1 MRSKWPQFHIVINLT
16 TQNLQL
22 FYSDKES
29 WIYGDERWSQMN
41 IIKDLFFETKIS
53 SAEKGFGQVTD
64 SLRTPLGRHYIRAK
78 IGEGYKENSVFVAR
92 RFTGEFF
99 EPSLLS
105 EYPNRDWILS
115 RIIWLDGVE
124 EFNKNTKNRL
134 IYIHGSPDEIPM
146 GVPGS
151 KGCIRMRNV
160 DVIELFE
167 QIMIFEKIH
176 IIES

>member
-1 MRSKWPQFHIVINLT
+1 MG
-16 TQNLQL
+16 
-22 FYSDKES
+22 E
-29 WIYGDERWSQMN
+29 IYGSNCTPRGN
-41 IIKDLFFETKIS
+41 FIISE
-53 SAEKGFGQVTD
+53 
-64 SLRTPLGRHYIRAK
+64 K
-78 IGEGYKENSVFVAR
+78 IGANLELGSVLVGR
-92 RFTGEFF
+92 KYTGEIY
-99 EPSLLS
+99 STDLS
-105 EYPNRDWILS
+105 KIYPNRDWILS

>member
-1 MRSKWPQFHIVINLT
+1 MEESILVKYTVLIFPRVILI
-16 TQNLQL
+16 
-22 FYSDKES
+22 E
-29 WIYGDERWSQMN
+29 I
-41 IIKDLFFETKIS
+41 
-53 SAEKGFGQVTD
+53 GFQ
-64 SLRTPLGRHYIRAK
+64 
-78 IGEGYKENSVFVAR
+78 
-92 RFTGEFF
+92 
-99 EPSLLS
+99 
-105 EYPNRDWILS
+105 S

-167 QIMIFEKIH
+167 QIKIFEKIH

>member
-1 MRSKWPQFHIVINLT
+1 MG
-16 TQNLQL
+16 
-22 FYSDKES
+22 E
-29 WIYGDERWSQMN
+29 IYGSNCTPRGKF
-41 IIKDLFFETKIS
+41 IISE
-53 SAEKGFGQVTD
+53 
-64 SLRTPLGRHYIRAK
+64 K
-78 IGEGYKENSVFVAR
+78 IGANLELGSVLVGR
-92 RFTGEFF
+92 KYTGEIY
-99 EPSLLS
+99 STGLS
-105 EYPNRDWILS
+105 KIYPNRDWILS

>member
-1 MRSKWPQFHIVINLT
+1 MITINIDKQILIHSKKI
-16 TQNLQL
+16 
-22 FYSDKES
+22 YSISTAKKGVGE
-29 WIYGDERWSQMN
+29 IYGSNCTPRGKF
-41 IIKDLFFETKIS
+41 IISE
-53 SAEKGFGQVTD
+53 
-64 SLRTPLGRHYIRAK
+64 K
-78 IGEGYKENSVFVAR
+78 IGANLELGSVLVGR
-92 RFTGEFF
+92 KYTGEIYNTG
-99 EPSLLS
+99 LS
-105 EYPNRDWILS
+105 KIYPNRDWILS

-146 GVPGS
+146 GVPSS

>member
-1 MRSKWPQFHIVINLT
+1 MITINVDKQILIHSKKIYPISTAKKGVG
-16 TQNLQL
+16 
-22 FYSDKES
+22 E
-29 WIYGDERWSQMN
+29 IYGSNCTPRGKF
-41 IIKDLFFETKIS
+41 IISE
-53 SAEKGFGQVTD
+53 
-64 SLRTPLGRHYIRAK
+64 K
-78 IGEGYKENSVFVAR
+78 IGANLELGSVLVGR
-92 RFTGEFF
+92 KYTGEIY
-99 EPSLLS
+99 STGLS
-105 EYPNRDWILS
+105 KIYPNRDWILS

>member
-1 MRSKWPQFHIVINLT
+1 
-16 TQNLQL
+16 
-22 FYSDKES
+22 
-29 WIYGDERWSQMN
+29 MN
-41 IIKDLFFETKIS
+41 INSNVSKLFIYSTDLSKS
-53 SAEKGFGQVTD
+53 
-64 SLRTPLGRHYIRAK
+64 
-78 IGEGYKENSVFVAR
+78 
-92 RFTGEFF
+92 
-99 EPSLLS
+99 
-105 EYPNRDWILS
+105 YPNRDWILS

-167 QIMIFEKIH
+167 QIKIFEKIH